1 MVRTSSYLEEEAEAD
16 PLIVLVVS
24 PLQRI
29 LCLVHAGV
37 RHVETNPLPEGTG
50 DGVGGVDPAV
60 RVQHVLGTLTI
71 RYNTCAL
78 GVLWYLKS
86 FVQIA
91 KCAQVINWLATSF
104 YVLLGVG
111 ITWAHCSQ

>member
-71 RYNTCAL
+71 ILYTIHVHWVSFGILSPLFRLLN
-78 GVLWYLKS
+78 VLRS
-86 FVQIA
+86 SI
-91 KCAQVINWLATSF
+91 
-104 YVLLGVG
+104 G
-111 ITWAHCSQ
+111 